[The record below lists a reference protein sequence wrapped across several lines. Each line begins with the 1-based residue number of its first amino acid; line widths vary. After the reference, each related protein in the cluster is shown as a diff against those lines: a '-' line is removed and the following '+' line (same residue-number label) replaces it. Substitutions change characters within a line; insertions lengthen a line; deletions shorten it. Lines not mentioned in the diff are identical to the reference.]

1 MDLEKLRL
9 VAQALYDKKG
19 SDILCVD
26 VKAISGLSDYVIIAT
41 GNVDK
46 HVKALAREV
55 EDQLRLMKEKPTYS
69 EGYEDGRWIVLDFV
83 GLIVHILLPD
93 TREFY
98 DLEALW
104 KGGKIVDLKIEAK

>member
-9 VAQALYDKKG
+9 VAQALYEKKG

-26 VKAISGLSDYVIIAT
+26 VKSVSGISDFVIIAT

-46 HVKALAREV
+46 HVKSLAREV
-55 EDQLRLMKEKPTYS
+55 EDQLRQRGEKLTYS
-69 EGYEDGRWIVLDFV
+69 EGFEDGRWIVLDFI

-104 KGGKIVDLKIEAK
+104 RGGKIVDLKIEAK

>member
-1 MDLEKLRL
+1 MDLKKLHA
-9 VAQALYDKKG
+9 VAQAIYDKKG
-19 SDILCVD
+19 SDILCFD
-26 VKAISGLSDYVIIAT
+26 VKSISGISDYVIIAS

-55 EDQLRLMKEKPTYS
+55 EEKMRLMGEKPTYA
-69 EGYEDGRWIVLDFV
+69 EGYEDGRWIVLDFI

-98 DLEALW
+98 NLEALW
-104 KGGKIVDLKIEAK
+104 KGGKIVDLNIEV

>member
-9 VAQALYDKKG
+9 VAQAIYDKKG
-19 SDILCVD
+19 SDIICFD
-26 VKAISGLSDYVIIAT
+26 VKGVSGISDYVMIAT

-55 EDQLRLMKEKPTYS
+55 EDRMRSRGEKTTFS
-69 EGYEDGRWIVLDFV
+69 EGYEDGRWIVLDFF
-83 GLIVHILLPD
+83 GIIVHLLLPD
-93 TREFY
+93 AREFY

-104 KGGKIVDLKIEAK
+104 KGGKIVDLKIEVQ